1 MLLRLVLGE
10 LKQYRM
16 QIVLICV
23 LQFIQTL
30 ATLYLP
36 TLNADIIDN
45 GVVKGDIAYIWN
57 EGGIML
63 VATGIQV
70 VCSIGAAYFGAHTA
84 MAVGRNLRREI
95 FVSVQSYSSREI
107 GSFGAPTLI
116 TRSTNDVQQVQM
128 LVLMTFMLLVSA
140 PIMCIGGI
148 IMALRQDAVLSW
160 LLVIIVPLIAAV
172 IFLLVRNLVPLFR
185 RAQKQLDKI
194 NDVLREQI
202 MGINVVRAFVKRE
215 HERRRFAITNRNL
228 TGTQLSTAR
237 IFTLMFPAIMIIVN
251 LASVA
256 VMWFGALRIDNG
268 DMQIGAL
275 TAFLTYIIQI
285 MMAVMM
291 AMFMFMMIPRAAIC
305 AERICEVLDTKTSV
319 VMDDEVPTVALKGN
333 VRFHDVD
340 FSYPG
345 AEEPVLSDV
354 SLSTAPGRTTA
365 IIGSTGSGK
374 TTLLRLIPR
383 LMDATSGT
391 VTIDGLP
398 LTSLGS
404 ESLRRAIGYV
414 PQKPYLF
421 AGTIASNLRYGDP
434 DATDDDLWRALEIA
448 QAADFVRAF
457 PDGLES
463 PVTQGGINVSG
474 GQRQRLSIARAIV
487 HRPSIYLFD
496 ESFSALD
503 FRTDARLRAA
513 LRPHTRD
520 AAVVI
525 VAQRVNTIM
534 GADEIIVLD
543 QGRVVGRGVHHDLLE
558 SCETYQE
565 IVTSQLTAEE
575 AA

>member
-1 MLLRLVLGE
+1 
-10 LKQYRM
+10 M